1 MANNRDNVD
10 AIGADFD
17 EKEEKKGGVILSTIT
32 AIVII
37 LICLGAF
44 ALLVKFDVG
53 GFGSQVLRP
62 VLKDVPVLNKILP
75 AYTDEEY
82 FEENNTKYST
92 LESAIARIKELEL
105 ELADSQNQGS
115 SNSETISDLKAEIE
129 RLKVYEEEYQ
139 QFQDRIKEFDKNVV
153 FADKAPSIE
162 EYQKYYA
169 EIQPEN
175 AEEIYR
181 QVVEQLQ
188 YDNKIKEEAKRYE
201 AMDPAA
207 AAKVFEIMCADDL
220 DKVCGIISCM
230 KAKNASAVMN
240 ELDPATAAKITKS
253 LTTIEE

>member
-1 MANNRDNVD
+1 MAKNKGNVD
-10 AIGADFD
+10 AIGAEFD
-17 EKEEKKGGVILSTIT
+17 EKEESKGGVILSTIT

-44 ALLVKFDVG
+44 ALLIKFDVG
-53 GFGSQVLRP
+53 GFGSGVLRP
-62 VLKDVPVLNKILP
+62 KLKDVPIINKILP
-75 AYTDEEY
+75 DYTDNEY
-82 FEENNTKYST
+82 FEENQSQYST
-92 LESAIARIKELEL
+92 LESAVARIKELEL
-105 ELADSQNQGS
+105 ELADTQNQDLN
-115 SNSETISDLKAEIE
+115 NSETISDLKAEIE
-129 RLKVYEEEYQ
+129 RLKVYEDEYQ
-139 QFQDRIKEFDKNVV
+139 EFQDRIKEFDKNVV
-153 FADKAPSIE
+153 FAEEAPSIE

-201 AMDPAA
+201 AMDPAS

-230 KAKNASAVMN
+230 KTKNASAIMN